1 VHQQLFKASLSLQI
15 SSPFLCFSTF
25 YTFFRAIDLSICH
38 TFIKLVKFYVK
49 RVFFAQVYCTMC
61 WCAGQSLLNFAVGG
75 GGKYCFANV
84 QGGGGQVA
92 AVQKVVGCY

>member
-1 VHQQLFKASLSLQI
+1 
-15 SSPFLCFSTF
+15 
-25 YTFFRAIDLSICH
+25 
-38 TFIKLVKFYVK
+38 
-49 RVFFAQVYCTMC
+49 MC